1 MNTAS
6 IALGL
11 FWMAAGL
18 GAPALAAAES
28 RIDCNVSY
36 GGETRVHSATHVDS
50 PYGVEAVAVG
60 SYFLFKLV
68 FQARP
73 ADVAGVRIY
82 TYVDRE
88 YGPVPIHQASH
99 PLPRRRQG
107 APGYGFTGLQRVY
120 EPVRDSELEYWCE
133 RVGEERP

>member
-1 MNTAS
+1 MRTLFPS
-6 IALGL
+6 LGL
-11 FWMAAGL
+11 VCLLAGVSL
-18 GAPALAAAES
+18 QALAGAAQ
-28 RIDCNVSY
+28 RIDCHVTY

-73 ADVAGVRIY
+73 ADIAGVRIY

-88 YGPVPIHQASH
+88 HGPVPIHQASYV
-99 PLPRRRQG
+99 LPR
-107 APGYGFTGLQRVY
+107 PGPRGEHGFTGLQRVY
-120 EPVRDSELEYWCE
+120 EPVRDSELEFWCE
-133 RVGEERP
+133 QRAEVQR

>member
-1 MNTAS
+1 MRT
-6 IALGL
+6 LFTPFGL
-11 FWMAAGL
+11 ACLLAGL
-18 GAPALAAAES
+18 SVPALADAPQ
-28 RIDCNVSY
+28 RIDCHVTY

-73 ADVAGVRIY
+73 ADIAGVRIY

-88 YGPVPIHQASH
+88 HGPVPIHQASYA
-99 PLPRRRQG
+99 LPRLGLRG
-107 APGYGFTGLQRVY
+107 EHGFTGLQRVY
-120 EPVRDSELEYWCE
+120 EPVRDSELEFWCE
-133 RVGEERP
+133 QRGEVQR